1 MSSSKSGETRTKIS
15 DVTGRLE
22 DVLLRLLTETEDLRD
37 KLESEVRDRE
47 REIREVRELLKNET
61 KALTEALS
69 SEKR

>member
-1 MSSSKSGETRTKIS
+1 MSSSKSGETRSKIS

-22 DVLLRLLTETEDLRD
+22 EVLLRLLTETEDLRD

-61 KALTEALS
+61 KALTDALC

>member
-1 MSSSKSGETRTKIS
+1 MSSSKSGETRSKIS